1 MKKRGITLKVRE
13 GEQTGVESRIQ
24 RLEALRKEVE
34 GCRKCPLWRTRKN
47 PVFGEGPPDAEIMLI
62 GLGPGRQEDLQGRPF
77 VGAAGK
83 FLDQLLEIA
92 GLRREEVY
100 ITNVMKCFLPENRAT
115 DDEIKTCTQY
125 LDQQIEIIQPKVI
138 VTLGNVATN
147 HIFGKFGLKP
157 EAMEKV
163 HGKIFEI
170 STLIFQAHLIPMYHP
185 ASALR
190 NPPLRGTLIE
200 DWREFGRWLRE
211 LRVV

>member
-1 MKKRGITLKVRE
+1 M
-13 GEQTGVESRIQ
+13 ESRIQ

-83 FLDQLLEIA
+83 FLDQLLEVA

-125 LDQQIEIIQPKVI
+125 LDQQIE
-138 VTLGNVATN
+138 
-147 HIFGKFGLKP
+147 
-157 EAMEKV
+157 
-163 HGKIFEI
+163 
-170 STLIFQAHLIPMYHP
+170 
-185 ASALR
+185 
-190 NPPLRGTLIE
+190 
-200 DWREFGRWLRE
+200 
-211 LRVV
+211 